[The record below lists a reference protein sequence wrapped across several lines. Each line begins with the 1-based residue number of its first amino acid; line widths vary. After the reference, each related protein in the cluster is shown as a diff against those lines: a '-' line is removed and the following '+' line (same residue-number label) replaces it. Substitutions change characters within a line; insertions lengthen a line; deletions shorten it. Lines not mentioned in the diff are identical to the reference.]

1 VVIVLRKIN
10 TNMLGNERRFLRR
23 LYRRIRYLIFS
34 LREIYNW
41 DYESCDNCGIG
52 FKVAYHL
59 KDETWIKIYGSDD
72 GCLCLN
78 CLIEVAMRK
87 KIPITK
93 DDFTWLSVF
102 EEVIDEGFY
111 CNNIINKLQS

>member
-1 VVIVLRKIN
+1 
-10 TNMLGNERRFLRR
+10 MLGNERRFLRR

-59 KDETWIKIYGSDD
+59 KDETWINIYGSDG

-78 CLIEVAMRK
+78 CVIELAMRK

-93 DDFTWLSVF
+93 DDFTWLSIF
-102 EEVIDEGFY
+102 EEVIDEGFN
-111 CNNIINKLQS
+111 CNDIIKNLK